1 MKIVKKILRLIL
13 LQALVGILSVAFG
26 WQLLELTGSEPIG
39 HASTFAMILALT
51 WVVVLDQ
58 FF

>member
-1 MKIVKKILRLIL
+1 MKIIKKILRVIL
-13 LQALVGILSVAFG
+13 LQALVGILSFAVG
-26 WQLLELTGSEPIG
+26 WQILELTGSEPIG
-39 HASTFAMILALT
+39 HASTFAMILILT